1 VEAGAT
7 EWIHAETT
15 AARGLAREDGTAG
28 LMTAEG
34 RGAMTAPAVEGEA
47 LAANGFAAGLRV
59 QALIQPCVL
68 IKKPGALLGQLG
80 ENGRIS
86 GL

>member
-15 AARGLAREDGTAG
+15 AGGPAREDGAVG

-34 RGAMTAPAVEGEA
+34 RGAMTAPVVEGEA
-47 LAANGFAAGLRV
+47 PAADGFAAGLRV
-59 QALIQPCVL
+59 QALTAC
-68 IKKPGALLGQLG
+68 
-80 ENGRIS
+80 S
-86 GL
+86 D